1 MGASSGLNSQH
12 APEKSNPMIDP
23 ISYARFAEGYTKV
36 IIVHTRSERMS
47 NKPHV
52 LVIGGGSTGCG
63 IARDLAMRGLEVTLV
78 EKGNLTHGTTGR
90 MHGLLHSGGRYA
102 VSDQASAK
110 ECIDENRILREIAS
124 HCVEMTGGLFVKR
137 PEDTEE
143 YFQKKV
149 DGCKECDIP
158 VEILSAEEAR
168 KVEPYLAKDIDKA
181 IKVPDGAVDPFRLCV
196 ANAAS
201 AEEHGARIE
210 THAPVVDVLTENG
223 EVVGVEVEHET
234 GPGKRVHRQP
244 GTREKIRADYVVN
257 ATGAWAGQI
266 GQMAGL
272 EQDIEVRPGKGVMT
286 IMNTRQVDT
295 VINRCKPKG
304 DADIVVPHETTCILG
319 TTDEEVEDPEDYPEE
334 QWEVDMMIDTL
345 SELVPILKEA
355 RTIRSFWGV
364 RPLYEPPG
372 TGTSDSTDITR
383 QYFLLDHEERDNITG
398 MTSIVGGK
406 FTTYRLMAEEISDH
420 VCEKFD
426 IDVECETADVPLP
439 GSEDF
444 SVLDDYM
451 DQYGIRSPI
460 GRRSTQRLG
469 SRTDEV
475 LSIDGPNPTV
485 CECEAV
491 TRAEIRDGIE
501 GSGSDLN
508 AVRIRTRASMGNC
521 QGAFC
526 CHRMAAELY
535 DEYDEPIA
543 YDAWDELYQERWKGE
558 RHALWGT
565 QLSQAALKYALHST
579 TMNRDKDLATT
590 DAVVDFSAFD
600 SGTDASPATGSASTA
615 ATDGG
620 RTGGD

>member
-1 MGASSGLNSQH
+1 
-12 APEKSNPMIDP
+12 
-23 ISYARFAEGYTKV
+23 
-36 IIVHTRSERMS
+36 MS

-52 LVIGGGSTGCG
+52 IVIGGGSTGCG

-78 EKGNLTHGTTGR
+78 EQGNLTHGTTGR

-102 VSDQASAK
+102 VADQVSAE
-110 ECIDENRILREIAS
+110 ECIIENRVLRDIAS
-124 HCVEMTGGLFVKR
+124 HCVEMTGGLFVQR
-137 PEDTEE
+137 PEDSDE
-143 YFQKKV
+143 YFQKKLE
-149 DGCKECDIP
+149 GCWECDIP
-158 VEILSAEEAR
+158 AEELTAEEAR
-168 KVEPYLAKDIDKA
+168 EMEPYLAKDIKRA

-210 THAPVVDVLTENG
+210 THAPVVDVLKEG
-223 EVVGVEVEHET
+223 DEVVGVEVEHES
-234 GPGKRVHRQP
+234 GPGKRVHREP
-244 GTREKIRADYVVN
+244 GTREKIHADYVVN

-266 GQMAGL
+266 GEMAGL
-272 EQDIEVRPGKGVMT
+272 EQPIEVRPGKGVMT
-286 IMNTRQVDT
+286 VMNTRQVDT
-295 VINRCKPKG
+295 VINRCRPKG
-304 DADIVVPHETTCILG
+304 DADIIVPHETAAILG
-319 TTDEEVEDPEDYPEE
+319 TTDVEVEDPEDYPEN

-355 RTIRSFWGV
+355 RSVRSFWGV

-383 QYFLLDHEERDNITG
+383 DYFLLDHEDRDNVKNF
-398 MTSIVGGK
+398 TSIVGGK
-406 FTTYRLMAEEISDH
+406 FTTYRMMGEEISDY

-426 IDVECETADVPLP
+426 IDEECRTADVPLP

-444 SVLDDYM
+444 SVLRDYM
-451 DQYGIRSPI
+451 EQYGIRSPI
-460 GRRSTQRLG
+460 GRRSAQRLG

-475 LSIDGPNPTV
+475 LDFDGPNPVV

-491 TRAEIRDGIE
+491 TRAEVKDGIK

-508 AVRIRTRASMGNC
+508 ATRLRTRASMGNC

-526 CHRMAAELY
+526 CHRMSAELY
-535 DEYDEPIA
+535 DEYDAETA

-565 QLSQAALKYALHST
+565 QLSQAALKYSLHST
-579 TMNRDKDLATT
+579 TMNRDKDAATT
-590 DAVVDFSAFD
+590 DSVVDFSAFD
-600 SGTDASPATGSASTA
+600 SGAGTGAGSSAAGTA

-620 RTGGD
+620 RKGDD

>member
-110 ECIDENRILREIAS
+110 ECIEENRILREIAS

-257 ATGAWAGQI
+257 ATGAWAGRI
-266 GQMAGL
+266 GKMAGL

-579 TMNRDKDLATT
+579 TMNRDKDSATT